1 MRYLGIDFGA
11 KRIGVAISD
20 EAGGF
25 AFPKETIANDAKVLD
40 HISDIIA
47 KEHIAAIVIG
57 DARAA
62 NGADNPV
69 TFEADRFAEALEE
82 KAHIPMHRAW
92 EAWSSVE
99 AGRFAPKGVHD
110 DSAAAAI
117 ILQRF
122 LDSRVSATETE

>member
-1 MRYLGIDFGA
+1 MRHLGIDFGA
-11 KRIGVAISD
+11 KRIGIAISD
-20 EAGGF
+20 ETGGF
-25 AFPKETIANDAKVLD
+25 AFPKETIANDAQALDSVL
-40 HISDIIA
+40 SIIA
-47 KEHIAAIVIG
+47 KEKITAVVVG

-82 KAHIPMHRAW
+82 KIRIPMHRAW

-122 LDSRVSATETE
+122 LDSHGAKKETK

>member
-11 KRIGVAISD
+11 KRIGIALSD
-20 EAGGF
+20 ETGGF
-25 AFPKETIANDAKVLD
+25 AFPKETIPNDDAAFD
-40 HISDIIA
+40 HIA
-47 KEHIAAIVIG
+47 KLIDANVGAIVIG

-62 NGADNPV
+62 NGVENPV
-69 TFEADRFAEALEE
+69 TFEADHFAERLGERVT
-82 KAHIPMHRAW
+82 IPIHRAW

-99 AGRFAPKGVHD
+99 AGRFAPNGVHD

-122 LDSRVSATETE
+122 LDARGKTE

>member
-1 MRYLGIDFGA
+1 MGLDYGA
-11 KRIGVAISD
+11 RRIGVAISD

-25 AFPKETIANDAKVLD
+25 AFPKETIATDGALETIVSMIGHEN
-40 HISDIIA
+40 
-47 KEHIAAIVIG
+47 IAAVVIG

-62 NGADNPV
+62 NGVENPV
-69 TFEADRFAEALEE
+69 TFEADRFTE
-82 KAHIPMHRAW
+82 KLGERITIPIHRAW

-99 AGRFAPKGVHD
+99 AGRFAPKGKHD

-122 LDSRVSATETE
+122 LDSKKKED